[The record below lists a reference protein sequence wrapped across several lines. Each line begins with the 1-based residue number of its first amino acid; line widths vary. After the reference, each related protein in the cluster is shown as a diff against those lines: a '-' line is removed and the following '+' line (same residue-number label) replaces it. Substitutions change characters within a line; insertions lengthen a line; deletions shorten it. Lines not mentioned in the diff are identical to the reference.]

1 MVLLDNI
8 KTFINNI
15 EIKTF
20 YHYILGYIIACVL
33 LSGGTVFYYFRS
45 TNALYKKIN
54 GIKDSREEVEV
65 ILEKAGRVQQ
75 EKTRMEEILSKD
87 IDFTIGG
94 YFIKL
99 LEELNLTSK
108 ETRKGEVTP
117 TDLESKYRKNELN
130 TQCDDMTMQE
140 LTILLQA
147 LEKNPRIATERLE
160 ITKSKKKP
168 KTIEVSLTISTLLPK
183 LETTSV

>member
-33 LSGGTVFYYFRS
+33 LSGATVFYYYRT
-45 TNALYKKIN
+45 TNALYKKIKS
-54 GIKDSREEVEV
+54 IKDSREEVLV

-75 EKTRMEEILSKD
+75 EQIRMDDILSKD

-99 LEELNLTSK
+99 LDELDLKNK
-108 ETRKGEVTP
+108 EIKTGEVNSTV
-117 TDLESKYRKNELN
+117 LENNYRKTELS
-130 TQCDDMTMQE
+130 THFEDMTMQE

-147 LEKNPRIATERLE
+147 LEKNPRIATDLLE

-168 KTIEVSLTISTLLPK
+168 KTIEVNLSISTLLPK